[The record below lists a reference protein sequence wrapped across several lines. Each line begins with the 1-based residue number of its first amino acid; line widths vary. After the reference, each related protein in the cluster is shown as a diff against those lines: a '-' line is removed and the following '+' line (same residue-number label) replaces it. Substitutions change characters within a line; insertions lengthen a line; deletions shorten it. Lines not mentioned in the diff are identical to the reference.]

1 MNTDKHTAVVAA
13 KSFKAIGGEIIIVS
27 PGSRNAPLVQSFT
40 SERLELISIV
50 DERSAAFIA
59 LGIAIQKN
67 KPVGLCCTSG
77 SALLNYAPALAEA
90 YYLNVPLIVFSADR
104 PEHLID
110 QGVGQTI
117 QQQNVFSN
125 FQKSFLQL
133 PLQITVDKA
142 PDLYN
147 KIQATMSESISGN
160 KGPVHLNIP
169 FDEPLYNQSESSNF
183 LSSAQKINIEKP
195 NFQFP
200 AALAYA
206 VRSDRRIMIITAVL
220 SKNNELNQLIN
231 EFSNFE
237 NVIILKEHTSNLN
250 DERAIST
257 IDRVLEL
264 VDESHRPDIVV
275 TLGEQI
281 ISKRIKAFVAQSD
294 CKHWHISE
302 GGIERNTFG
311 KLRGVARGKAEEVL
325 QILHENIL
333 KKVNSDYRE
342 KWLRVDAL
350 AQERHVAFTVDIP
363 YSDFFVFKKIQ
374 ETLPF
379 NYHLQSANSS
389 VVRYFQLFKDL
400 KTKYFHA
407 NRGTS
412 GIDGSTSTAVGYCYA
427 ANEPTLLVT
436 GDLSFMYDSNGLW
449 NNIKSPL
456 LRIIV
461 INNSGGG
468 IFRIIPG
475 PQSVKGFE
483 EYFEAQHQTSFEGI
497 CNTMGVDYQCASNE
511 KELDNALDSFF
522 EISTVT
528 KVLEVKTPNTENDKV
543 LKSYFKYIK
552 TGNREE
558 VD

>member
-1 MNTDKHTAVVAA
+1 MNTDKQTAILAA
-13 KSFKAIGGEIIIVS
+13 KAFKSIGGELVVVS
-27 PGSRNAPLVQSFT
+27 PGSRNAPLIQSF
-40 SERLELISIV
+40 SNEDLELISIV
-50 DERSAAFIA
+50 DERSAGFIA
-59 LGIAIQKN
+59 LGIAIATRRS
-67 KPVGLCCTSG
+67 VGLCCTSG

-90 YYLNVPLIVFSADR
+90 YYLGVPLVVFSADR

-117 QQQNVFSN
+117 RQQNVYQN
-125 FQKSFLQL
+125 FQKAFLHLPHSDSSDEVEKLLQKIVQTLSFGLEG
-133 PLQITVDKA
+133 D
-142 PDLYN
+142 
-147 KIQATMSESISGN
+147 
-160 KGPVHLNIP
+160 KGPVHINFP
-169 FDEPLYNQSESSNF
+169 FDEPLYNKSESETIG
-183 LSSAQKINIEKP
+183 LKNIATVKGNLPVNTPKE
-195 NFQFP
+195 
-200 AALAYA
+200 
-206 VRSDRRIMIITAVL
+206 
-220 SKNNELNQLIN
+220 LIN
-231 EFSNFE
+231 EINSE
-237 NVIILKEHTSNLN
+237 KRVLILTGVLPREDKLVELAKQLSQRANVVFLKEHTSNLKVEN
-250 DERAIST
+250 AVAT

-264 VDESHRPDIVV
+264 ANDNHKPEVVV

-281 ISKRIKAFVAQSD
+281 ISKRIKSFISNSNCV
-294 CKHWHISE
+294 HWHVSE

-311 KLRGVARGKAEEVL
+311 KIRGAVNGSATDFLESLLKQITLKSSSKFSEYWSEIDTIAQKRHAEF
-325 QILHENIL
+325 IP
-333 KKVNSDYRE
+333 
-342 KWLRVDAL
+342 
-350 AQERHVAFTVDIP
+350 DIP
-363 YSDFFVFKKIQ
+363 YSDFMVFKKIQ
-374 ETLPF
+374 ESLPF
-379 NYHLQSANSS
+379 NYHIQSANSS
-389 VVRYFQLFKDL
+389 VVRYFQLFKEL
-400 KTKYFHA
+400 NSKYFHA

-475 PQSVKGFE
+475 PQTVKGFE

-497 CNTMGVDYQCASNE
+497 CKTMGVDYECADSE
-511 KELDNALDSFF
+511 KELDSALDSFF

-528 KVLEVKTPNTENDKV
+528 KVLEVKTPTTENDKV

-552 TGNREE
+552 TGKREE